1 VFVETREEPE
11 AVLSGEVSLLSFD
24 VGARPAQAS
33 DRHRDAPGLASAQ
46 LRLFLEDGD
55 AEAALDQFV
64 GGTHPGDTTAEDRDL
79 GTVTVGERFQR
90 YRFDWSLLV
99 REVTRGRIVSALNLS
114 NTG

>member
-1 VFVETREEPE
+1 
-11 AVLSGEVSLLSFD
+11 
-24 VGARPAQAS
+24 
-33 DRHRDAPGLASAQ
+33 
-46 LRLFLEDGD
+46 
-55 AEAALDQFV
+55 V

>member
-90 YRFDWSLLV
+90 FDWSLLV